1 MTSYRRVRAGVAL
14 SFAAACVALTAGCG
28 QSNPKT
34 YPVAGKI
41 VLAAGDAS
49 KLVGHYVEAALESD
63 PAVRAAGV
71 IGTDGSFTLETL
83 QAGAI
88 RKGAREGKYQIRI
101 LPADEDDD
109 GRKLRKPPV
118 AARHLKFET
127 SGLSL
132 QVPANGDVTLAV
144 ATR

>member
-1 MTSYRRVRAGVAL
+1 MTSYRRVRAGLILGFAVA
-14 SFAAACVALTAGCG
+14 CTGCG
-28 QSNPKT
+28 QSGPKT
-34 YPVAGKI
+34 YPVAGKV
-41 VLAAGDAS
+41 VLAGGDTS
-49 KLVGHYVEAALESD
+49 KLAGHHVEAALEGD

-71 IGTDGSFTLETL
+71 IGPDGRFTLETL

-88 RKGAREGKYQIRI
+88 QKGAREGKYQVRI

-132 QVPANGDVTLAV
+132 QVPANGSVTLAV
-144 ATR
+144 ASR